1 MARILQYHREIEHHV
16 VKKEVCTICGKAAKR
31 IKEHMKR
38 FHVKEKN
45 IQCDKCDYRCRVKSQ
60 LSAHMRIHIDPED
73 RKYKCEIC
81 FKGFL
86 VPRKLK
92 EHILTHANI
101 KPFKCEICGQAFS
114 NHSGHRQHI
123 MRAHGLKFTCE
134 ICGFDSASQKWL
146 NIHKRDKHGI
156 GV

>member
-101 KPFKCEICGQAFS
+101 KPFKCAICNQAFS
-114 NHSGHRQHI
+114 NYSGHRQHM
-123 MRAHGLKFTCE
+123 MRTVNSFSDFFISQAFLTSFTTNA
-134 ICGFDSASQKWL
+134 ILFDKVF
-146 NIHKRDKHGI
+146 DET
-156 GV
+156 